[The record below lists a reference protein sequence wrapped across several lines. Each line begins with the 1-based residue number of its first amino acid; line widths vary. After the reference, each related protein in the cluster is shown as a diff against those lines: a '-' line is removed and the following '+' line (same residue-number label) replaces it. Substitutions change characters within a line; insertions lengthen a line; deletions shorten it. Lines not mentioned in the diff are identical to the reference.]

1 LRFLPPE
8 FDLPLERLPLEL
20 LVAEDDLLELRP
32 EDLTVDL
39 LAGDFRDDERD
50 GALYP
55 DFPDLLEED
64 RVDLRTDLCFFGGD
78 VFLFVGLFFT
88 AGGFFELDPRFVPL

>member
-1 LRFLPPE
+1 LPPE

-20 LVAEDDLLELRP
+20 LVAEDDLPELLP
-32 EDLTVDL
+32 EDLTVDP

-64 RVDLRTDLCFFGGD
+64 RVDLRTDLDFFGGD

-88 AGGFFELDPRFVPL
+88 APDLPVLDLVFVPL